1 VNKGREI
8 KEIETRYQAKTY
20 SKLPISIEKGSGCY
34 VYDDQGSAYLDF
46 YGGHCVASTGHCHP
60 RVVKAIQDQA
70 EKLLFYSNATYN
82 STRAKA
88 AKKIIGL
95 TGNAY
100 YQVFLVNCGAEAN
113 ENAIKLA
120 RAVTGRTEVIS
131 SFNAFHGRTYGA
143 LSSTGVGNYKD
154 YLNTPVPDHT
164 IIEIEDIPAAIS
176 EKTAAVLIE
185 PIQSMGGIRVISVDL
200 LEEISQA
207 CKKQGALLIFDEI
220 QTGIGRTGSFLYSQQ
235 LSFVPDLTT
244 FAKGVASGI
253 PAGGVLITE
262 EIAGSINHGD
272 LGSTFGGGPVPSAA
286 ILATLEVLED
296 EDLFGNAVE
305 VGEYICNGINSIA
318 TGNPDSPVKGISGK
332 GLLLG
337 IRFEGKTARVIQ
349 AFLMKDS
356 ILAGTSFD
364 PQVLRLM
371 PPLILT
377 RPEADMLFDS
387 LKKL

>member
-1 VNKGREI
+1 M
-8 KEIETRYQAKTY
+8 KETEDRYQATTY
-20 SKLPISIEKGSGCY
+20 AKLPISIEKGCGCY
-34 VYDDQGSAYLDF
+34 VYDDQGNAYLDF

-60 RVVKAIQDQA
+60 RVVKAIQEQA
-70 EKLLFYSNATYN
+70 AKLLFYSNATYN

-88 AKKIIGL
+88 AEKIISL
-95 TGNAY
+95 TGKSY
-100 YQVFLVNCGAEAN
+100 HQVFLVNSGAEAN

-131 SFNAFHGRTYGA
+131 SFNAFHGRTYGS
-143 LSSTGVGNYKD
+143 LSATGIGKYKD

-164 IIEIEDIPAAIS
+164 IIRIEDIPGTIS
-176 EKTAAVLIE
+176 EKTAAVMIE
-185 PIQSMGGIRVISVDL
+185 PIQSMGGVRVIPVEL
-200 LEEISQA
+200 LEQISRVCA
-207 CKKQGALLIFDEI
+207 EKGALLVFDEI
-220 QTGIGRTGSFLYSQQ
+220 QTGIGRTGTFLYSQQ

-262 EIAGSINHGD
+262 KVTRAIKLGD

-286 ILATLEVLED
+286 ILATLETLED
-296 EDLFGNAVE
+296 EGLFGNAVK
-305 VGEYICNGINSIA
+305 VGNHIREGVESIA
-318 TGNPDSPVKGISGK
+318 AGNPSSPVKGISGK

-337 IRFEGKTARVIQ
+337 VIFEGMTAREVQ
-349 AFLMKDS
+349 AHLINDS

-371 PPLILT
+371 PPLTLT
-377 RPEADMLFDS
+377 TLEADKLIMS
-387 LKKL
+387 LEKL

>member
-1 VNKGREI
+1 M
-8 KEIETRYQAKTY
+8 KEIETRYQAATY
-20 SKLPISIEKGSGCY
+20 AKLPISIEKGSGCY
-34 VYDDQGSAYLDF
+34 VYDDQGKTYLDF

-88 AKKIIGL
+88 AEKIIGL
-95 TGNAY
+95 TGNDY
-100 YQVFLVNCGAEAN
+100 HQVFLVNCGAEAN

-120 RAVTGRTEVIS
+120 RAATGRKEVIS

-143 LSSTGVGNYKD
+143 LSATGVGNYRD
-154 YLNTPVPDHT
+154 YLNTPVPNHT
-164 IIEIEDIPAAIS
+164 IIEIEDIPGAVS
-176 EKTAAVLIE
+176 ENTAAVLIE
-185 PIQSMGGIRVISVDL
+185 PIQSMGGIRVIPVEL
-200 LEEISQA
+200 LEQISQA
-207 CKKQGALLIFDEI
+207 CLKHGVLLIFDEI

-235 LSFVPDLTT
+235 LSFIPDLTT
-244 FAKGVASGI
+244 IAKGLASGI
-253 PAGGVLITE
+253 PAGGVLISE
-262 EIAGSINHGD
+262 KIAGSIKLGD

-286 ILATLEVLED
+286 IQATLEVLED
-296 EDLFGNAVE
+296 ENLFSNALE
-305 VGEYICNGINSIA
+305 VGEHICNGVNSIA
-318 TGNPDSPVKGISGK
+318 AGNPDSPVKGISGK

-337 IRFEGKTARVIQ
+337 IRFEGKTAREIQ
-349 AFLMKDS
+349 SHLMKDS

-371 PPLILT
+371 PPLTLT
-377 RPEADMLFDS
+377 KPEADKLLDS

>member
-1 VNKGREI
+1 M
-8 KEIETRYQAKTY
+8 KEIETRYQAATY
-20 SKLPISIEKGSGCY
+20 AKLPISIEKGSGCY
-34 VYDDQGSAYLDF
+34 VYDDQGKTYLDF

-60 RVVKAIQDQA
+60 RVVKAIQAQA

-82 STRAKA
+82 STRARA
-88 AKKIIGL
+88 AEKIISL
-95 TGNAY
+95 TGKTY
-100 YQVFLVNCGAEAN
+100 HQVFLVNCGAEAN

-120 RAVTGRTEVIS
+120 RAATGRKEVIS

-143 LSSTGVGNYKD
+143 LSATGVGNYRD
-154 YLNTPVPDHT
+154 YLNTPVPNHT
-164 IIEIEDIPAAIS
+164 IIEIEDIPGAVS
-176 EKTAAVLIE
+176 ENTAAVLIE
-185 PIQSMGGIRVISVDL
+185 PIQSMGGIRVIPVEL
-200 LEEISQA
+200 LEQISQA
-207 CKKQGALLIFDEI
+207 CLKYGALLIFDEI

-235 LSFVPDLTT
+235 LSFIPDLTT
-244 FAKGVASGI
+244 IAKGVASGI
-253 PAGGVLITE
+253 PAGGVLISE
-262 EIAGSINHGD
+262 KIAGSIRLGD

-296 EDLFGNAVE
+296 EDLFSNALE

-337 IRFEGKTARVIQ
+337 IRFEGKTAREIQ
-349 AFLMKDS
+349 SHLMKDS

-371 PPLILT
+371 PPLTLT
-377 RPEADMLFDS
+377 KPEADKLLDS
-387 LKKL
+387 LKKI

>member
-1 VNKGREI
+1 M
-8 KEIETRYQAKTY
+8 KETENRYQAPTY
-20 SKLPISIEKGSGCY
+20 AKLPISIEKGSGCY
-34 VYDDQGSAYLDF
+34 VYDDQGKAYLDF

-60 RVVKAIQDQA
+60 RVVKAIQEQA

-82 STRAKA
+82 STRARA
-88 AKKIIGL
+88 AEKIISL
-95 TGNAY
+95 TGNSY
-100 YQVFLVNCGAEAN
+100 HQVFLVNSGAEAN

-143 LSSTGVGNYKD
+143 LSSTGIGKYRD

-164 IIEIEDIPAAIS
+164 IMEIEDIPGTVS
-176 EKTAAVLIE
+176 ENTAAVLIE
-185 PIQSMGGIRVISVDL
+185 PIQSMGGVRVISVDL
-200 LEEISQA
+200 LEQISQA
-207 CKKQGALLIFDEI
+207 CAEQGALLIFDEI
-220 QTGIGRTGSFLYSQQ
+220 QTGIGRTGTFLYSQQ
-235 LSFVPDLTT
+235 LGFVPDLTT

-262 EIAGSINHGD
+262 KTAGAIGLGD

-286 ILATLEVLED
+286 ILATLVVLEE

-305 VGEYICNGINSIA
+305 VGKHICSGIESIA
-318 TGNPDSPVKGISGK
+318 AGNPYSPVKSISGK

-337 IRFEGKTARVIQ
+337 VKFEGVSAREVQ
-349 AFLMKDS
+349 SHLMKDF

-371 PPLILT
+371 PPLTLT
-377 RPEADMLFDS
+377 KPEADKLMDS